1 MKKISTKIVLI
12 AISIVVCTALIIGS
26 FVALQNYNTNSKI
39 SAKLE
44 KTMRSNFDLQIKYQ
58 VETVIGLLN
67 ALNQKAENG
76 QITLAE
82 GEFEAKT
89 ILRGLKYGQD
99 GFFTVDTEDG
109 INVVSNGTSE
119 EGKNRLESK
128 DASGK
133 FYIKD
138 IIAQGMKVNGG
149 YSDYSF
155 PKVSQTNPL
164 PKRGYSLEFKPFKW
178 IISTGNY
185 VNDINITI
193 EANKKE
199 LQDDFIKGVVIL
211 LGIILI
217 LIAMS
222 STVAYYFSK
231 KITKPILLVKELVDK
246 TANFDLS
253 TDNSFGVLKNYKDE
267 TGEIAKS
274 ALNLRAELRN
284 IVKLIKS
291 DSNNVLN
298 FAQGLSISTGET
310 VISIQGVTQTVEEL
324 ANGCNSQSKDAQES
338 VEKLNGLSN
347 EIDITVDSS
356 IKVKEFSSEV
366 KGINK
371 TSKNAF
377 KMLKVKLLQNNVATM
392 EVSRN
397 IEILSTKSESI
408 GKIVSSIE
416 AIASQT
422 NLLALNAAIEAARA
436 GEAGRGFAVV
446 ADEVRKLAEQTA
458 SSTKEIGTVVN
469 EIQKEIINAKTSMKV
484 GEGLVSE
491 VDVAIVDTDKA
502 FNLIEES
509 IDNALIK
516 ITQLSEH
523 VLKIAKDKNEVIHS
537 IESISAVSEESA
549 AATQEVSASM
559 DLQFES
565 MEKISTTSEELKT
578 ISNSLENLVNKFK
591 I

>member
-26 FVALQNYNTNSKI
+26 FVAFQNYNTNSKI
-39 SAKLE
+39 TAKLE

-58 VETVIGLLN
+58 VETVIGLLSSV
-67 ALNQKAENG
+67 NQKVENG
-76 QITLAE
+76 QSTIEE
-82 GEFEAKT
+82 GKFEAKT
-89 ILRGLKYGQD
+89 LLRGLKYGQD
-99 GFFTVDTEDG
+99 GFFTVDTEEG

-119 EGKNRLESK
+119 EGKNRLDSK

-133 FYIKD
+133 LYIKD
-138 IIAQGMKVNGG
+138 IIAQGMKENGG

-164 PKRGYSLEFKPFKW
+164 PKRGYSLEFIPFKW

-199 LQDDFIKGVVIL
+199 LQDDFIQGVGIL

-217 LIAMS
+217 LIVLS

-253 TDNSFGVLKNYKDE
+253 IENRFEVLKNYKDE

-274 ALNLRAELRN
+274 ALNLRSELRN

-291 DSNNVLN
+291 DSNDVLN

-324 ANGCNSQSKDAQES
+324 ANGCNSQAKDAQES
-338 VEKLNGLSN
+338 VEKLNGLSS
-347 EIDITVDSS
+347 EIDITVDSA
-356 IKVKEFSSEV
+356 IKAKVFSQEV

-371 TSKNAF
+371 SSKDTF
-377 KMLKVKLLQNNVATM
+377 KVLKVKLVQNNSATM
-392 EVSRN
+392 EVSSN

-408 GKIVSSIE
+408 GKIVSAIE
-416 AIASQT
+416 AIAAQT

-436 GEAGRGFAVV
+436 GEAGKGFAVV

-458 SSTKEIGTVVN
+458 SSTKEIGMVVN
-469 EIQKEIINAKTSMKV
+469 EIQKEIMNSKTSMRV

-502 FNLIEES
+502 FSLIEES

-516 ITQLSEH
+516 ITQLTEN
-523 VLKIAKDKNEVIHS
+523 VLKIAEDKNEVIRF
-537 IESISAVSEESA
+537 IECISAVSEEAA

-559 DLQFES
+559 DLQSES